1 VDPITAF
8 AACKAAYSTIQGAI
22 SVYKELKAT
31 GSDLADVTTEVGGA
45 LSSFFKGQ
53 QGVEEHYEAQ
63 KVQAEKDRA
72 AGKKR
77 NVTQDAIDN
86 VIRMRQV
93 KRFYK
98 DLEHMVR
105 WELGMPD
112 LWNEIEVE
120 RERLL
125 EEEREQRERERIER
139 QQAQWRRKAILDAI
153 QDKAVAATLVA
164 VILGYASLLT
174 LTIWL
179 HRQNAL
185 PSWLRS

>member
-1 VDPITAF
+1 
-8 AACKAAYSTIQGAI
+8 
-22 SVYKELKAT
+22 
-31 GSDLADVTTEVGGA
+31 
-45 LSSFFKGQ
+45 
-53 QGVEEHYEAQ
+53 
-63 KVQAEKDRA
+63 
-72 AGKKR
+72 
-77 NVTQDAIDN
+77 
-86 VIRMRQV
+86 
-93 KRFYK
+93 
-98 DLEHMVR
+98 MVR